1 MAPFVKALSSKW
13 WARYGLALLLFGLI
27 FGLSQILA
35 YYGIRLNFTIPVVVG
50 LVAASWWGGRGP
62 GLLLALAIAVSIGI
76 YAPRPQDPSGWPRAI
91 FGYVSIGLLLGF
103 LVILIS
109 GRKKAETTLRE
120 QREFLQVTL
129 ASIGDAVIA
138 TDKAGE
144 VTFINPA
151 AAAITGWQQEEA
163 CGQPINKVLRISDE
177 ITGKDALSALLTSG
191 PSDDREAPPVVA
203 TVTLRQPDGTRI
215 PVDAKRTPIK
225 NIDGEAIGSVIV
237 FNDITARRNAELER
251 ERLLLS
257 ERRARSEAEAANRLK
272 DEFLATV
279 SHELRTPLN
288 AILGWAA
295 LLRKSSVDGEHTDR
309 ALSVIE
315 RNAKIQ
321 NTLISDIL
329 DVSSIITGK
338 LKIEMRPVDVIP
350 VVRQAI
356 ETAYPSARAKR
367 ITIETEFSAID
378 PVVAGDAERLQQ
390 VFWNLLANAI
400 KFTPAGGRILIGV
413 VSGRDLVRISV
424 RDTGIGIDPTFL
436 PFVFERFRQVD
447 SSIKRTH
454 GGLGLGLAIVR
465 HLAEYHGGSVTA
477 KSDGEGLG
485 ATFAVELPLL
495 AQPTAARAARAAT
508 DPLPDLT
515 GLKVLVVDDH
525 SDTLEIFRRSLE
537 QYGAVTQGAQSCS
550 AALDVFDE
558 WRPNVVITDLGMPD
572 EDGYD
577 LIESIRSRKPADGGN
592 VPIAAVTA
600 YAHEEERAKTRAAGF
615 QKHITKPVDTREL
628 AGAVAELARSA

>member
-1 MAPFVKALSSKW
+1 MAPFVKGLSSKW

-27 FGLSQILA
+27 FGLSQILSQ
-35 YYGIRLNFTIPVVVG
+35 YGIRLNLTIPVVVG

-62 GLLLALAIAVSIGI
+62 GLFLALAITASVIV
-76 YAPRPQDPSGWPRAI
+76 YAPRPEDPSGWPRAI
-91 FGYVSIGLLLGF
+91 FGYVSVALLLGF
-103 LVILIS
+103 IVLLIS
-109 GRKKAETTLRE
+109 GRKKAVSKLRE

-138 TDKAGE
+138 TDKSGRI
-144 VTFINPA
+144 TFINPA
-151 AAAITGWQQEEA
+151 AATITGWQQAEA
-163 CGQPINKVLRISDE
+163 CDQPIEKVLRVSDE
-177 ITGKDALSALLTSG
+177 VSGEDALPSLLETETPKDG
-191 PSDDREAPPVVA
+191 ENHPFIA
-203 TVTLRQPDGTRI
+203 TLSLRQPDGTRL
-215 PVDAKRTPIK
+215 PVDAKRTPIL
-225 NIDGEAIGSVIV
+225 NSDGETVGSVIV
-237 FNDITARRNAELER
+237 FNDITPRRTSELER
-251 ERLLLS
+251 EHLLLS
-257 ERRARSEAEAANRLK
+257 ERRARNEAEAANRLK

-295 LLRKSSVDGEHTDR
+295 LLRKSSIDGEHTDR

-338 LKIEMRPVDVIP
+338 LKMEMRPVNVIP
-350 VVRQAI
+350 VVREAI
-356 ETAYPSARAKR
+356 ETAYPSARAKNV
-367 ITIETEFSAID
+367 TIETEFKAVE
-378 PVVAGDAERLQQ
+378 PEVAGDAERLQQ

-400 KFTPAGGRILIGV
+400 KFTPAGGNIRVKVTTVAGAV
-413 VSGRDLVRISV
+413 QISV
-424 RDTGIGIDPTFL
+424 RDSGIGIDPASI
-436 PFVFERFRQVD
+436 PYVFERFRQVD

-465 HLAEYHGGSVTA
+465 HLAELHGGTVTA
-477 KSDGEGLG
+477 ESKGEGHG
-485 ATFAVELPLL
+485 TMFSVELPLL
-495 AQPTAARAARAAT
+495 ARQTQGAETNGRPDAR
-508 DPLPDLT
+508 PDLT
-515 GLKVLVVDDH
+515 GVRVLVVDDH

-558 WRPNVVITDLGMPD
+558 WQPNVVITDLGMPG

-577 LIESIRSRKPADGGN
+577 LIQSIRSRNPAEGGD
-592 VPIAAVTA
+592 VPMAAVTA

-628 AGAVAELARSA
+628 AGAVAELARSV